1 MPIMKYFNLLFTIFL
16 LVITSC
22 KESKKDTVKN
32 DSTNVGIDQY
42 NVEQDSAIVF
52 LYPTGDE
59 IKKLKKEKGED
70 DFYTIADDEN
80 FYQAKIEEILNT
92 KNYKTVNT
100 DKRFIKFN
108 ADVVFD
114 KNSNENKW
122 SVIIFKKGNKLEVTS
137 SVELY
142 QKLNKLNNVDYNS
155 IIENKNLEQTSNAES
170 GKNTV
175 NKIKGLWRIDCKNEL
190 TTFDIDEKMNVY
202 FSLYSNTI
210 YINGVLEK
218 SPDDEY
224 ILKFK
229 NIESQNDSS
238 LKIDEKVYSKEKV
251 IGRIKVEESKLT
263 FEWFGL
269 YNIKDKKIEF
279 ADDNVFVKENDKSKT
294 ITLTKCE

>member
-1 MPIMKYFNLLFTIFL
+1 MKYFNLLFIISL
-16 LVITSC
+16 LIITSC
-22 KESKKDTVKN
+22 KENKDKKNTVKN
-32 DSTNVGIDQY
+32 SSTSIDQY
-42 NVEQDSAIVF
+42 NIEQDSAIVF
-52 LYPTGDE
+52 LYPTDDE

-80 FYQAKIEEILNT
+80 FYQAKIEEILDT
-92 KNYKTVNT
+92 KNYKTANT

-108 ADVVFD
+108 TDVVFD
-114 KNSNENKW
+114 KNSNKNKW

-142 QKLNKLNNVDYNS
+142 QKLNTLNNIDYNS
-155 IIENKNLEQTSNAES
+155 LIENNDLGQTNNIES

-190 TTFDIDEKMNVY
+190 TTFDVDEKMNVY

-218 SPDDEY
+218 SLNDEY

-229 NIESQNDSS
+229 NIESQNDFS
-238 LKIDEKVYSKEKV
+238 LKIDEKEYSKEKI
-251 IGRIKVEESKLT
+251 IGKIKVEGSKLT

-279 ADDNVFVKENDKSKT
+279 ADDNVFVKENDNSKI

>member
-1 MPIMKYFNLLFTIFL
+1 MKYFNLLFTIFL

-32 DSTNVGIDQY
+32 DSTNAGIDQY

-52 LYPTGDE
+52 LYPTDNE
-59 IKKLKKEKGED
+59 IKKIKKERGED
-70 DFYTIADDEN
+70 NFYTIADDEN
-80 FYQAKIEEILNT
+80 FYQAKIEEILDL
-92 KNYKTVNT
+92 KNYKIVNT

-142 QKLNKLNNVDYNS
+142 QKLNKLNNIDYNS

-190 TTFDIDEKMNVY
+190 TTFDVDEKMSVY

-210 YINGVLEK
+210 YINGILEN
-218 SPDDEY
+218 SLDNEY
-224 ILKFK
+224 VLKFK

-238 LKIDEKVYSKEKV
+238 LKIDEKAYSKEKI
-251 IGRIKVEESKLT
+251 IGKIKVEGSKLT
-263 FEWFGL
+263 FEWLGL
-269 YNIKDKKIEF
+269 YNIKDKRMEF
-279 ADDNVFVKENDKSKT
+279 TDDNIFVKENDNSKI

>member
-1 MPIMKYFNLLFTIFL
+1 MKYFNLLFTIFL